1 MCLYCFWHIYSTIYL
16 RWRGDENV
24 AIKMFANPLYVSS
37 HLPCLPVMAQRTLPL
52 FCYSKWRDFISILSS
67 YVRIPTAINAPA
79 RVISTTGD
87 NPWAAYR
94 IINFTTNFAFIL
106 FENKLNTHIL
116 DVNWGCRLFLANVNI
131 IATTPDWKFDSK
143 SLRYLAY
150 LNNYL
155 GNSFLPYLTY
165 LDLTVSMTYYHWI
178 AMSTCNIA
186 EVICFI
192 LIWG

>member
-1 MCLYCFWHIYSTIYL
+1 
-16 RWRGDENV
+16 
-24 AIKMFANPLYVSS
+24 MFANPCYVPG
-37 HLPCLPVMAQRTLPL
+37 HFPCLPMMDMRTLQL
-52 FCYSKWRDFISILSS
+52 CCYSKWHILISKFSS
-67 YVRIPTAINAPA
+67 YIRIPTAIDAPA

-143 SLRYLAY
+143 SLRWLISLKQYDRICLIRFDVSKIWSYSLYDRLRPDCSAGLRHRRRYL
-150 LNNYL
+150 
-155 GNSFLPYLTY
+155 FH
-165 LDLTVSMTYYHWI
+165 YYMKPEYW
-178 AMSTCNIA
+178 CK
-186 EVICFI
+186 E
-192 LIWG
+192 